1 MPSVR
6 PLAPSLVLA
15 LVLAAAGVAQ
25 AQTTAPATPTVTPAP
40 NCDKPGDAPAA
51 TSSELGKAANE
62 QKRAKWTA
70 GMKAYLD
77 CLKQFVEEQ
86 QAATSSHAK
95 AANAAVEEYNRSI
108 KIYNDQIN
116 AQRQ

>member
-6 PLAPSLVLA
+6 PLVSTLVLA

-40 NCDKPGDAPAA
+40 NCDKPGDAPA
-51 TSSELGKAANE
+51 TSSSELGKAANE
-62 QKRAKWTA
+62 QKRAKWTT

-86 QAATSSHAK
+86 QAASSSHAK
-95 AANAAVEEYNRSI
+95 AANAAVEEYNKAI
-108 KIYNDQIN
+108 KAYNDAIA
-116 AQRQ
+116 AQPQ